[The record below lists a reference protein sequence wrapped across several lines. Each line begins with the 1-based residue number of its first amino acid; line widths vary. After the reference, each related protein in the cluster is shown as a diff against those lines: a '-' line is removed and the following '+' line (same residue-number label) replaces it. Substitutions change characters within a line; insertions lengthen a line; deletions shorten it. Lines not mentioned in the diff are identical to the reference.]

1 MDTTHS
7 ILIVEDD
14 PATCALYQRTLGGTY
29 RVIMRSN
36 GAQALKVLQS
46 QPVSALVLEPSVAY
60 GQGWALIAEV
70 RATPAIS
77 RVPIVVCS
85 SVDARRRGLAL
96 GGTAYLLKP
105 IQPTALLAT
114 LQQLL

>member
-1 MDTTHS
+1 MDTIHS

-14 PATCALYQRTLGGTY
+14 PATCALYERVLGGTY
-29 RVIMRSN
+29 RVIVQNNS
-36 GAQALKVLQS
+36 AQALKVLQS
-46 QPVSALVLEPSVAY
+46 QPISVVVLEPSLAY
-60 GQGWALIAEV
+60 GQGWALIADV

-85 SVDARRRGLAL
+85 SVDARRRSLAL

-105 IQPTALLAT
+105 IQPNALLAT
-114 LQQLL
+114 LRQLL

>member
-1 MDTTHS
+1 MDTIHT

-14 PATCALYQRTLGGTY
+14 PATCALYERLLGSTY
-29 RVIMRSN
+29 RVIVRSSS
-36 GAQALKVLQS
+36 AQALRVLQS
-46 QPVSALVLEPSVAY
+46 QPIAVVVLEPSLAY
-60 GQGWALIAEV
+60 GQGWTLIADV

-85 SVDARRRGLAL
+85 SVDARRRSLAL

-105 IQPTALLAT
+105 IQPNALLAT
-114 LQQLL
+114 LRQLL